1 MKNFEGTIW
10 QVAFFGLKLALK
22 YDGGWN
28 EGGLLCPPM
37 RLQFISL
44 CHTEQDSDANTLA
57 SMRFDKCHPYLL
69 PRRQY
74 IENQ

>member
-1 MKNFEGTIW
+1 MKL
-10 QVAFFGLKLALK
+10 VLK

-28 EGGLLCPPM
+28 EGGLCPPM

-57 SMRFDKCHPYLL
+57 SVASEAGQFDKCHPYLL
-69 PRRQY
+69 PRRQH